1 MIMKNMTKINRISLA
16 ILVAIGMQ
24 YFIVGAF
31 TFNTID
37 FSSFSLLNWIL
48 EIIYLTFTISLALRT
63 DI

>member
-1 MIMKNMTKINRISLA
+1 MKNMTKINRISLA

-63 DI
+63 DL